1 VARRLSS
8 LAFARK
14 LATRLAGG
22 ALLGFGV
29 KLALEHR

>member
-1 VARRLSS
+1 VARKLSS
-8 LAFARK
+8 LPFARK

-29 KLALEHR
+29 KLALDNR